1 MHPKIAS
8 LSKQK
13 QLINCSVYTL
23 HMTEHKTFIRKIK
36 QGDKIRYAEVWNERR
51 GKKVIQHHV
60 RYLGSDPN
68 NLPEPSSFN
77 IEKIHFGYLA
87 QLILSDTVTADD
99 IYLMLDG
106 MGKSVER
113 KEIKEIIIRHNLD
126 EKKTRLHL
134 VFPRKRKNDVQS
146 VVEDSQSTT
155 PIHDK

>member
-1 MHPKIAS
+1 
-8 LSKQK
+8 
-13 QLINCSVYTL
+13 
-23 HMTEHKTFIRKIK
+23 MTEHKTFIRKIK

-68 NLPEPSSFN
+68 SLPEPSSFN

-87 QLILSDTVTADD
+87 QLILSDTISADD

-134 VFPRKRKNDVQS
+134 VFPRKRKNDVQPA
-146 VVEDSQSTT
+146 VKDSQSTT
-155 PIHDK
+155 PTHDK

>member
-1 MHPKIAS
+1 
-8 LSKQK
+8 
-13 QLINCSVYTL
+13 
-23 HMTEHKTFIRKIK
+23 MTEHKTFIRKIK

-87 QLILSDTVTADD
+87 QLILSDSISADD
-99 IYLMLDG
+99 IYLMVDG

-113 KEIKEIIIRHNLD
+113 KEIKEIIIRYNLD

>member
-1 MHPKIAS
+1 MVK
-8 LSKQK
+8 
-13 QLINCSVYTL
+13 
-23 HMTEHKTFIRKIK
+23 HKTFIRKIK

-87 QLILSDTVTADD
+87 QLILSDTISADD

-134 VFPRKRKNDVQS
+134 GFPRKRKNDIQS
-146 VVEDSQSTT
+146 AVEDTQSTT
-155 PIHDK
+155 PTQDK

>member
-1 MHPKIAS
+1 
-8 LSKQK
+8 
-13 QLINCSVYTL
+13 
-23 HMTEHKTFIRKIK
+23 MTIHKTFIRKIK

-60 RYLGSDPN
+60 RYLGSNPN

-87 QLILSDTVTADD
+87 QLILSDTISADD

-134 VFPRKRKNDVQS
+134 VFPRKIKNDVQS
-146 VVEDSQSTT
+146 AVEDSQSTT
-155 PIHDK
+155 PTHDK

>member
-1 MHPKIAS
+1 
-8 LSKQK
+8 
-13 QLINCSVYTL
+13 
-23 HMTEHKTFIRKIK
+23 MTEHKTFIRKIK

-68 NLPEPSSFN
+68 NLPEASSFN

-87 QLILSDTVTADD
+87 QLILSDTLSADD

-113 KEIKEIIIRHNLD
+113 KEIKDILIRYKLN

-134 VFPRKRKNDVQS
+134 VFPKKRKNDVQS
-146 VVEDSQSTT
+146 VVEDTQSTT
-155 PIHDK
+155 PTHDK

>member
-1 MHPKIAS
+1 MA
-8 LSKQK
+8 
-13 QLINCSVYTL
+13 
-23 HMTEHKTFIRKIK
+23 EHKTFIRKIK

-77 IEKIHFGYLA
+77 IEKIHLGYLA
-87 QLILSDTVTADD
+87 QLILGDTLSADD

-113 KEIKEIIIRHNLD
+113 KEIKDILIRYKLN

-134 VFPRKRKNDVQS
+134 VFPKKRKNSVQS
-146 VVEDSQSTT
+146 IVEDSQSTT
-155 PIHDK
+155 PIHEK

>member
-1 MHPKIAS
+1 
-8 LSKQK
+8 
-13 QLINCSVYTL
+13 
-23 HMTEHKTFIRKIK
+23 MTEHKTFIRKIK
-36 QGDKIRYAEVWNERR
+36 QGDKIRYAGVWNERR

-87 QLILSDTVTADD
+87 QLILSDTLSAED

-113 KEIKEIIIRHNLD
+113 KEIKNILIRYKLN
-126 EKKTRLHL
+126 EKKNRLHL
-134 VFPRKRKNDVQS
+134 VFPKKRKNDVQS
-146 VVEDSQSTT
+146 VVEDTQSTT
-155 PIHDK
+155 PTHDK

>member
-1 MHPKIAS
+1 
-8 LSKQK
+8 
-13 QLINCSVYTL
+13 
-23 HMTEHKTFIRKIK
+23 MTIHKTFIRKIK

-87 QLILSDTVTADD
+87 QLILNDTISADD

-113 KEIKEIIIRHNLD
+113 KEIKEIIIRHNLN

-146 VVEDSQSTT
+146 AVEDSQSTT
-155 PIHDK
+155 TTHDK

>member
-1 MHPKIAS
+1 
-8 LSKQK
+8 
-13 QLINCSVYTL
+13 
-23 HMTEHKTFIRKIK
+23 MTAHKTFIRKIK

-87 QLILSDTVTADD
+87 QLILSDTVSADD

>member
-1 MHPKIAS
+1 
-8 LSKQK
+8 
-13 QLINCSVYTL
+13 
-23 HMTEHKTFIRKIK
+23 MTEHKTFIRKIK
-36 QGDKIRYAEVWNERR
+36 QGDKIRYAEVWNERH

-60 RYLGSDPN
+60 QYLGSDPN

-87 QLILSDTVTADD
+87 QLILSDTISADD

-126 EKKTRLHL
+126 GKKLAFIWYFRKKQRTMYNLQSKTHSQLHL
-134 VFPRKRKNDVQS
+134 H
-146 VVEDSQSTT
+146 TT
-155 PIHDK
+155 NNNPLWNKTCQIKSIGL

>member
-1 MHPKIAS
+1 MA
-8 LSKQK
+8 
-13 QLINCSVYTL
+13 
-23 HMTEHKTFIRKIK
+23 EHKTFIRKIK

-51 GKKVIQHHV
+51 GKKIIQHHV

-87 QLILSDTVTADD
+87 QLILSDTLSADD

-113 KEIKEIIIRHNLD
+113 KEIKDILIRYKLN
-126 EKKTRLHL
+126 ERKTRLHL
-134 VFPRKRKNDVQS
+134 VFPKKRKNDVQS
-146 VVEDSQSTT
+146 VIEDSQSTT
-155 PIHDK
+155 LIHEK